1 MLVLKVA
8 EGKFIYSQYVKEILN
23 QILIN
28 IQYSELNVSISK
40 GDHFNTYR
48 FDLSDKK
55 YIRLVYLWKPI

>member
-40 GDHFNTYR
+40 GDHFICGILYNNEQESSI
-48 FDLSDKK
+48 LSN
-55 YIRLVYLWKPI
+55 LQ